1 MNIKNLLNHF
11 LLFFDPMQIIPIL
24 IDFLEE
30 QAAKT
35 ETPVDDAIIAALRAA
50 AIKIWPDLFE

>member
-1 MNIKNLLNHF
+1 MNIKNF
-11 LLFFDPMQIIPIL
+11 LIHIHDFFDPKQIIPYL
-24 IDFLEE
+24 IEYLEF

-50 AIKIWPDLFE
+50 AIQIWPDLFD